1 MAKRS
6 GVSVSA
12 LHFYEEKELI
22 PLLALTFSETAL
34 GNFEVNLSAGPDF
47 GSMREI

>member
-1 MAKRS
+1 MHDNVIIDLA
-6 GVSVSA
+6 
-12 LHFYEEKELI
+12 HEERELI
-22 PLLALTFSETAL
+22 PRLALTFSETAL